1 METKCTRML
10 VLFLGYVVFLVAIPS
25 ASQPQAAR
33 QLLRFRDSLPES
45 SKSLL
50 QWNQTTSASA
60 HCSWDG
66 VECYSETD
74 FRVKSLKLEK
84 FYLSGILED
93 SFSYLCQLPDLTILH
108 LTNTNFTG
116 NVPAELGNCSQLNDI
131 FLFNNSL
138 SGPIPPHIFK
148 PGRLLGLD
156 LGSNQLSGTIP
167 PEVGQCKSLQYL
179 ALDNNLL
186 NGEIPSELFSIANL
200 SKVYLMNNNLTGALP
215 ELPSP
220 CLLSQFRIPRNSFHG
235 PLPLSLSNCH
245 DLQFL
250 DVSDNNLGG
259 ILQQNIFQ
267 NLTQL
272 THLYLDGNDFEGQ
285 VPMSLWSLRN
295 LTTLILG
302 GNRFNGSL
310 PEDIGRCDQLTHL
323 NLSGNIL
330 TGLIPNSV
338 SYLRNLK
345 VLYLNKNKLS
355 GPLPPGIG
363 NCSSLVEVEI
373 TSNNITGILPPEICS
388 LRSLE
393 TLFLDENQ
401 IEGPIPHCI
410 ESLISLRVLTIFGN
424 RLTGRIP
431 SGIRKLT
438 NLIDLVLAQNKLTG
452 EIPSDLGK
460 NNVPGLIKLDLTGNH
475 LTGEIPST
483 LCSGNRLLRLT
494 LGDNQFTGSFPAEFI
509 KCKPLHRFFL
519 YNNRLQGSMP
529 IDMGISSSISEFNI
543 RGNLFEGTI
552 PTVIGSWSNL
562 SLFDLSG
569 NQFSGTIPQ
578 EFGKLQKLV
587 RLRMSSNRLTGEI
600 PPELSLCPRI
610 TELDLSKNELE
621 GGVPSEIISSSTLA
635 IIRLQ
640 DNKLNGVIP
649 DSFVSSHLY
658 EVQLGN
664 NLLKGSFPCSL
675 GSLQNFNY
683 LLNLSMNQFSG
694 EIPRCIGKLAYLP
707 TLDISSNSFSGTIPS
722 EVNNMKALSFL
733 NISHNQFSGQ
743 IPVVWANV
751 LEKHPGTYLGNPRL
765 CSVSTKTGNC
775 GGHKKA
781 LSRGILAGIITGS
794 LFLTACLI
802 AAIYALVTRVWHH
815 TPSSPHQALL
825 YSRSSNE
832 DLPEDLNF
840 LDILRGTE
848 GWSDKHVIGRG
859 KHGTVYRAQSVK
871 SKKHWAVK
879 RVDLTEANFNS
890 EMRILNLVRHR
901 NILRMGGYSIRNGYG
916 YIVTEYMPE
925 GTLYHLLHQRRP
937 RVALNWEQRYRIAF
951 GIAQGLSYLHH
962 DCVPQIIHRDIKSDN
977 VLLDSE
983 FEPKIGDFGA
993 AKLDSEVDENQTAS
1007 AIIGTLGYIAPGKH
1021 QLVLHCRYLCYNI
1034 VDSKSVFI

>member
-1 METKCTRML
+1 METKCTRMCL
-10 VLFLGYVVFLVAIPS
+10 LFLGYVVFLAAIPS

-50 QWNQTTSASA
+50 QWNLSSSASA
-60 HCSWDG
+60 HCNWTG
-66 VECYSETD
+66 VGCYSETD
-74 FRVKSLKLEK
+74 FRVQSLGLNG
-84 FYLSGILED
+84 LHLAGILED
-93 SFSYLCQLPDLTILH
+93 SFSYLCQLPDLL
-108 LTNTNFTG
+108 LVDLGANNFTG
-116 NVPAELGNCSQLNDI
+116 NVPAELGNCSQLNKVS
-131 FLFNNSL
+131 LYQNSL
-138 SGPIPPHIFK
+138 LGPIPPHIFK
-148 PGRLLGLD
+148 PGRFQELD

-167 PEVGQCKSLQYL
+167 PEVAQCKSLEYL

-200 SKVYLMNNNLTGALP
+200 SRVIMNNNNLTGTLP
-215 ELPSP
+215 DLPSP
-220 CLLSQFRIPRNSFHG
+220 CLLSEVRILRNSLHG
-235 PLPLSLSNCH
+235 PLPLSLGSCH
-245 DLQFL
+245 DLQVL
-250 DVSDNNLGG
+250 DVSHNNLGG

-272 THLYLDGNDFEGQ
+272 ERLNLYGNNFEGQ
-285 VPMSLWSLRN
+285 VPISLWSLRN
-295 LTTLILG
+295 LTKLILR

-310 PEDIGRCDQLTHL
+310 PEDIRRCDQLTQL
-323 NLSGNIL
+323 DVSGNIF
-330 TGLIPNSV
+330 TGPIPTSI
-338 SYLRNLK
+338 SYLKNLQ

-373 TSNNITGILPPEICS
+373 MSNNISGILPPEICD
-388 LRSLE
+388 LQSLE

-410 ESLISLRVLTIFGN
+410 DSLISLRVLSIYGN

-438 NLIDLVLAQNKLTG
+438 NLTDIVLAQNNLTG
-452 EIPSDLGK
+452 EVPSDLGK
-460 NNVPGLIKLDLTGNH
+460 NNVPGLSILDLTGNH

-483 LCSGNRLLRLT
+483 VCSGNHLLRLT
-494 LGDNQFTGSFPAEFI
+494 LGDNQFTGRFPTEVI
-509 KCKPLHRFFL
+509 KCKSLYRLFL
-519 YNNRLQGSMP
+519 YNNRLQGSIP
-529 IDMGISSSISEFNI
+529 SDMGNSSSISQFNI

-562 SLFDLSG
+562 SFIDLSG

-578 EFGKLQKLV
+578 ELGRLQKLE
-587 RLRMSSNRLTGEI
+587 RLWISSNRLTGEI

-640 DNKLNGVIP
+640 DNKLTGVIP
-649 DSFVSSHLY
+649 DSFVGSRLY

-664 NLLKGSFPCSL
+664 NLLEGPFPCSL
-675 GSLQNFNY
+675 SSLKNFDH

-694 EIPRCIGKLAYLP
+694 EIPRCIGNLANLDI
-707 TLDISSNSFSGTIPS
+707 LDISSNSFSGKIPS
-722 EVNNMKALSFL
+722 EANNMKALSFL
-733 NISHNQFSGQ
+733 NISYNQLSGQ
-743 IPVVWANV
+743 IPDVWAKV
-751 LEKHPGTYLGNPRL
+751 LEKHPGTSLGNFRL
-765 CSVSTKTGNC
+765 CSVSTKIGNC
-775 GGHKKA
+775 GSHKKA

-802 AAIYALVTRVWHH
+802 AAIYTLISRVWHH
-815 TPSSPHQALL
+815 SPSSPHQALL

-848 GWSDKHVIGRG
+848 GWSNKHVIGRG
-859 KHGTVYRAQSVK
+859 KHGTVYRTQSVK

-879 RVDLTEANFNS
+879 RVELTETNFNS

-937 RVALNWEQRYRIAF
+937 RVALNWKQRYCIAF

-977 VLLDSE
+977 ILLDSE
-983 FEPKIGDFGA
+983 FEPKIGDFGS
-993 AKLDSEVDENQTAS
+993 AKMDSDVDENQTAS